1 MYRRTVLVAIGAST
15 AGCVNTGA
23 GGSDGR
29 TNTDPNGTGTDQR
42 TPDGRT
48 TTDGGTPQDARE
60 RFGEY
65 PCPSF
70 AEGTDRT
77 VCWHTVD
84 PESADLYLSVASPVF
99 EPAAGDASL
108 PFTLHN
114 DSGVPFGHNP
124 YEWAIKRET
133 EEGWE
138 HVAPDMYIEP
148 WETVPDG
155 ETYTW
160 VLRVGEDATTSAGTD
175 RERTLT
181 VTQDLADGVYAFQI
195 TGLLEGEA
203 RTSVEC
209 VALFEVRR

>member
-1 MYRRTVLVAIGAST
+1 MNRRAVLLAIGAST

-23 GGSDGR
+23 GGGDGR
-29 TNTDPNGTGTDQR
+29 TNTGPNGTGTDQG
-42 TPDGRT
+42 TPDGQT
-48 TTDGGTPQDARE
+48 TGTDGGTPRDARE
-60 RFGEY
+60 RFDEY

-70 AEGTDRT
+70 AERTDRT

-84 PESADLYLSVASPVF
+84 PGSADVYLSVSSPVF
-99 EPAAGDASL
+99 EPSAGDATLS
-108 PFTLHN
+108 FTLHN

-124 YEWAIKRET
+124 YGWAIKRET
-133 EEGWE
+133 GEGWE
-138 HVAPDMYIEP
+138 HVAPDVHIEP

-160 VLRVGEDATTSAGTD
+160 VLRVDEGASASTD
-175 RERTLT
+175 RERSLT
-181 VTQDLADGVYAFQI
+181 VEQDLTDGVYAFQV
-195 TGLLEGEA
+195 TGVLEGED